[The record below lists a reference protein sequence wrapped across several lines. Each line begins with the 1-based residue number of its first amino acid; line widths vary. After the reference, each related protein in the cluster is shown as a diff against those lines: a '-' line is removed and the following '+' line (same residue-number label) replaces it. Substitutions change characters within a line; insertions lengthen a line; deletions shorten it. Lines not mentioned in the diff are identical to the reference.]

1 MKKGIVRMIIG
12 AIMIGFQILSM
23 LGSLRAGISLPS
35 LSAIY
40 NSYWYVSYELAL
52 YDLVYFMS
60 YYSIGILGVI
70 LFMSGIYAYNK

>member
-12 AIMIGFQILSM
+12 AIMIGFQIFSM
-23 LGSLRAGISLPS
+23 LGSMKAGISIPS
-35 LSAIY
+35 LSSVY
-40 NSYWYVSYELAL
+40 TSSLYVSYELAL

-70 LFMSGIYAYNK
+70 LFLSGIYAYNK

>member
-23 LGSLRAGISLPS
+23 LGSMKAGISLPS
-35 LSAIY
+35 LYAVYTS
-40 NSYWYVSYELAL
+40 SLYVSYELAL
-52 YDLVYFMS
+52 YDLVYFMA